1 MYHSWFSLDGVSDF
15 GDVTLACDDDKRIQ
29 AHEVYLATG
38 SVGSSL
44 SSTTGFSWTLRYI
57 WPLLQA
63 PSPLVPQAGVSTTV
77 SVGVFGHCFSWLL
90 VEFYNWIQLDSSVYL
105 APRLVLQLDSV
116 GLFGIFGRSCRLLFD
131 GRFGWSN

>member
-1 MYHSWFSLDGVSDF
+1 MYYLQLVQLESWVYLYHSWFSLDGVTDF
-15 GDVTLACDDDKRIQ
+15 GVVTLACDDDKRIQ
-29 AHEVYLATG
+29 AHKVYLATG

-77 SVGVFGHCFSWLL
+77 SVGIFVHCFSWLL
-90 VEFYNWIQLDSSVYL
+90 IEFYNWIQLGSSVYL
-105 APRLVLQLDSV
+105 ASR
-116 GLFGIFGRSCRLLFD
+116 
-131 GRFGWSN
+131 